1 MEDDTDQLV
10 NPEDYLGQIITPGD
24 YVIGA
29 TGHGLAI
36 YKVLRLT
43 PKMIRIVSIKAKTT
57 QAKKGKLRYANELL
71 KVEEKIVTFHL
82 MKS

>member
-1 MEDDTDQLV
+1 MDNEVQIT
-10 NPEDYLGQIITPGD
+10 PIDYLGQEVNPGD
-24 YVIGA
+24 FVVGA

-36 YKVLRLT
+36 YKVLRIT
-43 PKMIRIVSIKAKTT
+43 PKMVRIVSITAKTDR
-57 QAKKGKLRYANELL
+57 AKKGKLRYANELL